1 MFISAKLQPGCSS
14 DRCELLLAEA
24 LRTAGAMRVANY
36 KPLVLSVSCRAC
48 QLRRIL
54 CIAKYEGTSS
64 CSLAQLVR
72 QSSAKGRKR
81 PSEFACMMLADV
93 NHL

>member
-1 MFISAKLQPGCSS
+1 MVNSAKLQPSCLS

-54 CIAKYEGTSS
+54 FIAKYEGT
-64 CSLAQLVR
+64 CSLAQLVTPKQRGR
-72 QSSAKGRKR
+72 QKTT
-81 PSEFACMMLADV
+81 E
-93 NHL
+93 